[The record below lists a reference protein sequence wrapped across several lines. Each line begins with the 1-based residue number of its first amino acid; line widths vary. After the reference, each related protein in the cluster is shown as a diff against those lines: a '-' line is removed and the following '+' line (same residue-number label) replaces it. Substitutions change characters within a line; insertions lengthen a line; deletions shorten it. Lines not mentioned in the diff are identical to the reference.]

1 MAATSRPDASHCF
14 FHKGDTKEPMTEQQA
29 CQVMFENWGCGENYW
44 TMKEQNEDEKFGL
57 ARQHWWIFLRH
68 APAKPSK
75 LIRFWHGTSL
85 DAATRILS
93 KGFVVSSSKDNR
105 LQGMSGICSFTHNGH
120 GMVQQLCRRYALD
133 RAKTHLSEHWKDGG
147 PIDSWAAPVSICFLV
162 PADYL
167 VGLKEYRC
175 IRSGT
180 VLKSV
185 FVGEEGDVQHWT
197 INQYAEVHIPHRNYW
212 HTQIHREVAHE
223 VKSGQRIKCVWCNN
237 TKPEEE
243 SFHWQRGETLECGP
257 CNYWAHHMER

>member
-1 MAATSRPDASHCF
+1 MGEMAATSRPDASHCF
-14 FHKGDTKEPMTEQQA
+14 FHKGDIKESMTQQQA
-29 CQVMFENWGCGENYW
+29 CQVMFEKWGCGENCW
-44 TMKEQNEDEKFGL
+44 TMKEQNEDEKFGW

-68 APAKPSK
+68 APAKRSK

-93 KGFVVSSSKDNR
+93 KGFKVSPSKDGKYR
-105 LQGMSGICSFTHNGH
+105 GMFGICSETHNADPF
-120 GMVQQLCRRYALD
+120 VQQCCRRLALD

-185 FVGEEGDVQHWT
+185 FEGEEGDVRT
-197 INQYAEVHIPHRNYW
+197 E
-212 HTQIHREVAHE
+212 
-223 VKSGQRIKCVWCNN
+223 
-237 TKPEEE
+237 
-243 SFHWQRGETLECGP
+243 
-257 CNYWAHHMER
+257 